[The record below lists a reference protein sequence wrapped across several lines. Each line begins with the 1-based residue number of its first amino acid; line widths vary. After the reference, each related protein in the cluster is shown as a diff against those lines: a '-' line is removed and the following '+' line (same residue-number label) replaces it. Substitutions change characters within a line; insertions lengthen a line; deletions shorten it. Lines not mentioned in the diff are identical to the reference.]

1 MTNRL
6 RRWVLGLNTA
16 GFALFLVWMVSLRDR
31 AILREQDGILYFMPC
46 LPFLFV
52 YLLMMPPKAPGNHE
66 PHEPHEKE
74 GEKGG
79 GWSEAGGE
87 VGGENEG
94 GEKFLGK
101 GRDRC

>member
-1 MTNRL
+1 MTSRL

-52 YLLMMPPKAPGNHE
+52 YLLMMPPKETGKKPEDKKG
-66 PHEPHEKE
+66 E
-74 GEKGG
+74 GEGTKTDGNGG
-79 GWSEAGGE
+79 GGGGE
-87 VGGENEG
+87 
-94 GEKFLGK
+94 
-101 GRDRC
+101 